1 MSTPYPPQ
9 PRRLMRDPS
18 NKIIGGVCSGVAK
31 YLNMDVNLV
40 RVLTVIISLFTGV
53 PIILYLIALFVLPEE
68 GAQPPQPPYVNG
80 PQPGDYGTPA
90 GYGQPWQQQTYGQQP
105 PAPAPA
111 AAPAPGPTPSPT
123 PSPAPGSD
131 PVWGAG
137 GAPWE
142 QPQAPAPQPAAPTPV
157 PEPQGW
163 PAPATA
169 MPEEPPAG
177 APTPEPLPETQVV
190 EAAAEETSI
199 WESAPAES
207 VTAASDASEAPTE
220 VASDTAEVADEG
232 VPVADEHPEEGKP
245 QA

>member
-18 NKIIGGVCSGVAK
+18 NKLIGGVCSGVAK

-53 PIILYLIALFVLPEE
+53 PIVLYLIALFVLPEE

-111 AAPAPGPTPSPT
+111 AAPAPGPTPSP
-123 PSPAPGSD
+123 APGPD

-163 PAPATA
+163 PEPATA

-207 VTAASDASEAPTE
+207 VTAESDAPEIASDAPQVAE
-220 VASDTAEVADEG
+220 VESEVADEG
-232 VPVADEHPEEGKP
+232 VPVSDEHPEEGKP

>member
-40 RVLTVIISLFTGV
+40 RILTVVITLFTGV
-53 PIILYLIALFVLPEE
+53 PIVLYLVALFVLPEE

-80 PQPGDYGTPA
+80 PQAGDYGAPA
-90 GYGQPWQQQTYGQQP
+90 GYGQPWQQQTYGQQ
-105 PAPAPA
+105 APAPA
-111 AAPAPGPTPSPT
+111 TPPTGPTPTPAPGP
-123 PSPAPGSD
+123 D

-142 QPQAPAPQPAAPTPV
+142 QPQNPAPV
-157 PEPQGW
+157 PESQSPASAPQAW

-169 MPEEPPAG
+169 APEEPPAG
-177 APTPEPLPETQVV
+177 AQTPESLPETEVV
-190 EAAAEETSI
+190 EVAAEETSV
-199 WESAPAES
+199 WESAPAEPS
-207 VTAASDASEAPTE
+207 SAETEQGSPEAGTGP
-220 VASDTAEVADEG
+220 DDPDEAG
-232 VPVADEHPEEGKP
+232 RR
-245 QA
+245 QI